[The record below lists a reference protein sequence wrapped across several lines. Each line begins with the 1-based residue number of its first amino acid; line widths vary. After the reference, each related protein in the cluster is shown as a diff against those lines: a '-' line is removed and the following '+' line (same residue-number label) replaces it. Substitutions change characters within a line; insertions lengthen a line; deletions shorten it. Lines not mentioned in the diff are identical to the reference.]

1 MHNQGIVKCP
11 EASNI
16 KKGLLCLVRGGAGL
30 LRALTPFGWGL
41 ESWRDAASDGTTV
54 SKAGGGGGGEKYP
67 GPSLPLHFQSPASSG
82 RVGKG
87 GKETWGRQAQNGP
100 QGGREM
106 MTLPVLR
113 DAKASTTASRET
125 QGCTHNTDTCG
136 TPHSHTPQ
144 TLLDN
149 HLPPL
154 PLQCHRETPRE
165 LQKVS
170 NIHIWVTHMGS
181 SPGELSE
188 GRENP

>member
-41 ESWRDAASDGTTV
+41 GSWGDAAADGTTV

-67 GPSLPLHFQSPASSG
+67 GPSLPLYFQSPASSG

-100 QGGREM
+100 EGGSEM
-106 MTLPVLR
+106 MTPQSSGKQRQAPLYLER
-113 DAKASTTASRET
+113 HKNAHTT
-125 QGCTHNTDTCG
+125 QTHAA
-136 TPHSHTPQ
+136 PHT
-144 TLLDN
+144 
-149 HLPPL
+149 
-154 PLQCHRETPRE
+154 
-165 LQKVS
+165 
-170 NIHIWVTHMGS
+170 VTHPKHS
-181 SPGELSE
+181 
-188 GRENP
+188 